1 MRAAALMTAA
11 ALCALAAPAGANPVD
26 LFGFGARG
34 PGMGNAQTAASEDGN
49 ANYYNPAILATF
61 PDIRID
67 VGYQLAKPTMLI
79 DDQDV
84 GVDSARGMAVSLNV
98 PGRIGA
104 VRVAFGGALLIP
116 DEHISRVRTLNS
128 QQPRFQMYDN
138 RPQRLLLAANLAA
151 EITDRLFIGGGISYM
166 SSTSGGVYLVGRV
179 GFPDAE
185 DSNLD
190 VAIDVNLKTVRYGQA
205 GLLFRLND
213 WIDLGLS
220 YRSQFK
226 VTLAQDFIVNGDIG
240 PSTGAPVVENG
251 YLALSSRAED
261 LFQPAQ
267 ITVGASAQL
276 TPRLSLA
283 FDATFL
289 RWSKFT
295 NPAAHINLDLDIG
308 DFNTLVDIPPA
319 PPLPDPHFADTL
331 SPHIGLEYLAYSSK
345 KHDVTAR
352 AGYIYEPTPV
362 PEQLGETN
370 FIDNDKHTLSLGGGL
385 TLRGFSAVFRKPLDI
400 DAFVAYTMLEP
411 RTTEK
416 LSPVDPIGDY
426 RATGHVVQ
434 VGVQTR
440 WRF

>member
-1 MRAAALMTAA
+1 MRAATLATALLL
-11 ALCALAAPAGANPVD
+11 ALSAPAAANPVD

-34 PGMGNAQTAASEDGN
+34 PAMGTAQTAAAQDGG

-67 VGYQLAKPTMLI
+67 VGYQYAQPTMQI
-79 DDQDV
+79 DGQSV
-84 GVDSARGMAVSLNV
+84 GDDASRGMAVSLNV
-98 PGRIGA
+98 PGRLGS

-138 RPQRLLLAANLAA
+138 RPQRLFLAANLAA
-151 EITDRLFIGGGISYM
+151 EITDRLFVGGGIAYM
-166 SSTSGGVYLVGRV
+166 SSTNGGVYLVGRI

-190 VAIDVNLKTVRYGQA
+190 VAMDVDLETVRYGQA

-226 VTLAQDFIVNGDIG
+226 VTLSQDFIVNGNVG
-240 PSTGAPVVENG
+240 PANGMPVVENG
-251 YLALSSRAED
+251 YLGLSSKAED
-261 LFQPAQ
+261 LFQPMQ
-267 ITVGASAQL
+267 VTFGADAQL
-276 TPRLSLA
+276 TPRLSMA

-308 DFNTLVDIPPA
+308 DFNALVDIPPA
-319 PPLPDPHFADTL
+319 PPLPDPHFSDTL
-331 SPHIGLEYLAYSSK
+331 SPRIGFEYLAYTSK
-345 KHDVTAR
+345 KRDVTAR

-362 PEQLGETN
+362 PEQFGETN
-370 FIDNDKHTLSLGGGL
+370 FIDSDKHTLSLGGGV

-400 DAFVAYTMLEP
+400 DAYVAYTMLEA

-416 LSPVDPIGDY
+416 LSPVDPVGDY
-426 RATGHVVQ
+426 RATGHVLAA
-434 VGVQTR
+434 GVQTR